1 MNGLS
6 VGARRLLLLLGL
18 ALAVGLLRLLVD
30 RDLDGRLSLLWP
42 RDAILGFRCT
52 ALTNGALAGAALGVS
67 GALLQAL
74 LRNPLASPY
83 ILGVSSGAGVGVM
96 FASYLAYLGGTVLPQ
111 FLGTLLPA
119 ALGALL
125 TLGLVYLL
133 GQRRGWID
141 PVSMLLVGVVVG
153 TLCSALIMFLQ
164 HLVPTGLRGEF
175 TTWLMGH
182 VPEVTATVALMVAA
196 TVVGA
201 GVVVALAMADAMD
214 VAMFSEDEARSIG
227 LHLGRLRLGLFL
239 LSGLLAATAVALVGP
254 IGFVGLVAPH
264 ATRLLLGPRHRLLIA
279 GSAVCG
285 MIFLVGADLL
295 RQALDF
301 GAGRMPPGI
310 FTALVG
316 GPVFLYLLRRGRGG
330 RWP

>member
-1 MNGLS
+1 
-6 VGARRLLLLLGL
+6 
-18 ALAVGLLRLLVD
+18 
-30 RDLDGRLSLLWP
+30 
-42 RDAILGFRCT
+42 
-52 ALTNGALAGAALGVS
+52 
-67 GALLQAL
+67 
-74 LRNPLASPY
+74 
-83 ILGVSSGAGVGVM
+83 M

-182 VPEVTATVALMVAA
+182 VPEVTAAAALMVAA
-196 TVVGA
+196 TVVGV
-201 GVVVALAMADAMD
+201 GLLVALAMADAMD

-330 RWP
+330 QWP